1 MNSYSQRARV
11 IQRMNMKDIAK
22 MAGVS
27 QSTVSRVFSGNP
39 SVNPDV
45 KMKVIGLAKEYNYK
59 PNVIAQ
65 NLVGSKSMLIG
76 LIIPC
81 ISNPFFSDVVMSI
94 EREASKYGYSIILCN
109 SEEILDKEKK
119 YIGVLNSYNV
129 DGMMIVPCNGGEEY
143 FQSLKNGKTP
153 IVVLTQNIDGFNSVS
168 TSHINAGR
176 EVARHLYNMGY
187 SKFAFVGKAIDEK
200 EVGFREG
207 LEGLGVNIRNDY
219 RVIDYTQADSLDAR
233 LREYF
238 NTSKENEGIG
248 IFTINDVTALKVL
261 HVLKEMDI
269 KTPEK
274 AALVGFD
281 NTFISKEV
289 NPPISSVAQ
298 PLEEMGKQ
306 AVEMLLSKINKNDCE
321 QETHVLL
328 EPRLVVRES
337 SMKITRY

>member
-1 MNSYSQRARV
+1 MT
-11 IQRMNMKDIAK
+11 MKDIAK

-39 SVNPDV
+39 SVNPEV
-45 KMKVIGLAKEYNYK
+45 KLKVIELAKEYNFK

-76 LIIPC
+76 VIIPT

-109 SEEILDKEKK
+109 SEEALDKEKK
-119 YIGVLNSYNV
+119 YVGILNSYNV
-129 DGMMIVPCNGGEEY
+129 DGMMIVPADGADKY
-143 FQSLKNGKTP
+143 FQSLMNSKIP
-153 IVVLTQNIDGFNSVS
+153 IVVFTQDIQGFSSVS
-168 TSHINAGR
+168 TSHKNAGR

-187 SKFAFVGKAIDEK
+187 SKFAFVGKAVDDK
-200 EVGFREG
+200 EAGFREE
-207 LEGLGVNIRNDY
+207 LENNGVDIDKDY
-219 RVIDYTQADSLDAR
+219 TLIDYKK
-233 LREYF
+233 F
-238 NTSKENEGIG
+238 NTINIDLRQYINDSSENEGIG
-248 IFTINDVTALKVL
+248 IFTINDETALKVL
-261 HVLKEMDI
+261 HMLKEMDV
-269 KTPEK
+269 KMPDK
-274 AALVGFD
+274 VALVGFD

-298 PLEEMGKQ
+298 PLDEIGKQ
-306 AVEMLLSKINKNDCE
+306 AVEIMINKINKSDIKK
-321 QETHVLL
+321 ETHVIL